1 MRCWFLFPSI
11 TGSLYELNWVGLAI
25 MGIAIIDMVFCLLLW
40 HSVFFYE
47 KKRIVPLC
55 IILLFLEIPIFVLA
69 WAAHAQLNCS
79 MEAFNRRLT
88 QYLLRLVTTY
98 LSYSQPRSLETLRH
112 CVQILFIYAPFSKT
126 IFKVFFV
133 SAKIY
138 NTPLIK
144 ILAFR

>member
-1 MRCWFLFPSI
+1 MRCWFLFPAFSSI

-69 WAAHAQLNCS
+69 WAAHAQLDCN

-98 LSYSQPRSLETLRH
+98 LSYILQSAQKPCLEWDIACKYYLFMRHFQKQYSKSILCPLKFISLH
-112 CVQILFIYAPFSKT
+112 
-126 IFKVFFV
+126 
-133 SAKIY
+133 
-138 NTPLIK
+138 
-144 ILAFR
+144 